1 MALSAIFKKLL
12 NNATPGLYK
21 VKLGDLLSDI
31 MTKLDTVDES
41 ANNYALPEATNAVI
55 GGVLQGVAVANAAG
69 VTPTKAE
76 FDALLASLRTAG
88 VIASA

>member
-12 NNATPGLYK
+12 NNATSGLYK
-21 VKLGDLLSDI
+21 VKLGDLLSAV

-41 ANNYALPEATNAVI
+41 ANNYELPEATDAAI
-55 GGVLQGVAVANAAG
+55 GGVLQGVAVANAASA
-69 VTPTKAE
+69 TPTKAE

>member
-12 NNATPGLYK
+12 NNATPSLYK

-41 ANNYALPEATNAVI
+41 ANNYELPEATDAAI

-69 VTPTKAE
+69 IAPTKAE
-76 FDALLASLRTAG
+76 FNALLASLRTAG